1 MSFLSYK
8 FPWSRS
14 APVIGLDIDTAGIRL
29 VELSGTTN
37 QLRVHHF
44 AFEPLAAGALREG
57 SVQQFDQVSEALH
70 IAIVK
75 SGSLTHE
82 VALALPASSVI
93 SKVVTL
99 PDLLSEEDIEA
110 EIQAEASQNLP
121 FAISDM
127 GLDFYILGPS
137 TREQA
142 SVDVML
148 VAARKEKINERMA
161 IAQAAGLKVVAINV
175 DTYAA
180 RFAISHRMKREKLG
194 KNNAVGLFQ
203 IGSEQSQ
210 FSVLINRIA
219 VYERELGFGNQKLKQ
234 DLQRY
239 GDEMHGEFI
248 HAFNEMLAQELSR
261 SLQLFF
267 SSSAYTH
274 IDHLFLAGD
283 TSHLKQLEQ
292 LLVQRIDI
300 PVLLANPFAGMKLA
314 SSVNQSILET
324 QAPSCLIAAG
334 LALSGMEI

>member
-1 MSFLSYK
+1 MSFLSFK

-14 APVIGLDIDTAGIRL
+14 APVIGLDIDAAGIRL
-29 VELSGTTN
+29 IELSGKSSH
-37 QLRVHHF
+37 LRVDHF
-44 AFEPLAAGALREG
+44 AFEPLSLGVLREG

-121 FAISDM
+121 FAMSEM
-127 GLDFYILGPS
+127 GLDFYVLGPS
-137 TREQA
+137 SREQA

-148 VAARKEKINERMA
+148 VAARKEKIDERMA

-175 DTYAA
+175 DSYSA
-180 RFAISHRMKREKLG
+180 RFAISQRMKRDKTG
-194 KNNAVGLFQ
+194 KNNAIGLYQ
-203 IGSEQSQ
+203 IGSEQSH
-210 FSVLINRIA
+210 FSVLVNSNT

-239 GDEMHGEFI
+239 GNEMHTELI
-248 HAFNEMLAQELSR
+248 QPFNEMLAQEVSR

-267 SSSAYTH
+267 SSSAYMH
-274 IDHLFLAGD
+274 IDQLCLAGD
-283 TSHLKQLEQ
+283 SCHLAQLEQ
-292 LLVQRIDI
+292 LLLQKIDI
-300 PVLLANPFAGMKLA
+300 PVHLANPFSGMKLA
-314 SSVNQSILET
+314 SAVNQSILES
-324 QAPSCLIAAG
+324 QAPACLVAVG
-334 LALSGMEI
+334 LAMSGMTI

>member
-14 APVIGLDIDTAGIRL
+14 APVMGLDIDAAGLRL
-29 VELSGTTN
+29 IELSGTN
-37 QLRVHHF
+37 SQLRVNHF
-44 AFEPLAAGALREG
+44 AFEPIAPGALREG
-57 SVQQFDQVSEALH
+57 SVQQFDLVSEALH

-75 SGSLTHE
+75 SGSVTRE
-82 VALALPASSVI
+82 VALALPSSSVI
-93 SKVVTL
+93 SKMVTL

-121 FAISDM
+121 FAMSDM

-137 TREQA
+137 SREQA

-148 VAARKEKINERMA
+148 VAARKEKIDERVA
-161 IAQAAGLKVVAINV
+161 IAQAAGLQVVAINV
-175 DTYAA
+175 DSYAA

-194 KNNAVGLFQ
+194 KNNAIGLYQ

-210 FSVLINRIA
+210 FSILFNRIA
-219 VYERELGFGNQKLKQ
+219 VYERELAFGSQKLKQ

-239 GDEMHGEFI
+239 GDEMHGELI
-248 HAFNEMLAQELSR
+248 RAFNEMLAQELSR

-283 TSHLKQLEQ
+283 TSHLAQLEQ
-292 LLVQRIDI
+292 LLVEKIDI
-300 PVLLANPFAGMKLA
+300 PVRLANPFLGMKLA
-314 SSVNQSILET
+314 AAVNQSILEI
-324 QAPSCLIAAG
+324 QAPSCLVAAG
-334 LALSGMEI
+334 LALSRIEI